1 MLWYIQPRS
10 QAACGILDQWR
21 TKVLFRNKLQ
31 VQMGKKKS
39 TISYKNV
46 LVGTQKTDYLKS
58 ALDVNVQYHTTR
70 ETADYRR
77 SLSRRQLG
85 LSVLIRHK
93 KLPQENRICR
103 QCNFV
108 LIYLTNN
115 EHFNSIKLPN
125 RLWTAAKWHSTKVYK
140 DMLSYLHTNY
150 KELYRILLH
159 ACLCDKYDEF
169 KKSRSILV
177 GQTRSYFTK
186 AN

>member
-1 MLWYIQPRS
+1 MYLFKGVICASNGVQNTPYATVHTTEKLGSVRDIRS
-10 QAACGILDQWR
+10 MADQSFIPEQASSTDGQ
-21 TKVLFRNKLQ
+21 
-31 VQMGKKKS
+31 KKS

-103 QCNFV
+103 
-108 LIYLTNN
+108 
-115 EHFNSIKLPN
+115 
-125 RLWTAAKWHSTKVYK
+125 
-140 DMLSYLHTNY
+140 
-150 KELYRILLH
+150 
-159 ACLCDKYDEF
+159 
-169 KKSRSILV
+169 
-177 GQTRSYFTK
+177 
-186 AN
+186 